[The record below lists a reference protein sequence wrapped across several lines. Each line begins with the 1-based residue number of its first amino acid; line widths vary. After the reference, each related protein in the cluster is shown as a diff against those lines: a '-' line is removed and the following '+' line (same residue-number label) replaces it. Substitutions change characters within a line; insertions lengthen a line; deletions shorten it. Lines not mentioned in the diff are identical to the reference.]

1 MGQERKRVGFGHKAQ
16 CEGCS
21 PWIHKLQ
28 RARETNRT
36 TAFTGP
42 DTAHDCR
49 WVVPNR
55 FAALA
60 DFWDE
65 DLAKECG
72 CNYGAEEDAQEQRA
86 EIVRSTQSFSLA
98 APKPAPKPAAAPA
111 PAPAPAPVVQGSK
124 PATKP
129 ARDLRQPKLTMQK
142 ILDDLEGSEEAAYA
156 AAFNSMSGG
165 EATVQPD
172 NQALRQFLEMH
183 SGVTDIDTELLKIAS
198 SNEAFAIDSSSFVM
212 MLRLNPVNES
222 EALESFLRLAG
233 GGDQISAEDCR
244 TGLFQLLQSIGG
256 ESFSGDEC
264 DFIIDAS
271 MVSAGLQISMEQWV
285 GFTKTAGRI
294 ARLANYAKAF

>member
-1 MGQERKRVGFGHKAQ
+1 MGQ
-16 CEGCS
+16 
-21 PWIHKLQ
+21 
-28 RARETNRT
+28 
-36 TAFTGP
+36 
-42 DTAHDCR
+42 
-49 WVVPNR
+49 
-55 FAALA
+55 
-60 DFWDE
+60 

-86 EIVRSTQSFSLA
+86 EIDQSAFRASPTGKSGGKSAPRTLPEHEEESYLVPPPPAPAVSA

>member
-1 MGQERKRVGFGHKAQ
+1 MADT
-16 CEGCS
+16 
-21 PWIHKLQ
+21 
-28 RARETNRT
+28 RAH
-36 TAFTGP
+36 G
-42 DTAHDCR
+42 
-49 WVVPNR
+49 
-55 FAALA
+55 AAVA
-60 DFWDE
+60 D
-65 DLAKECG
+65 
-72 CNYGAEEDAQEQRA
+72 EDAQEQRA
-86 EIVRSTQSFSLA
+86 EIDQSAFRASPTGKSGGKS
-98 APKPAPKPAAAPA
+98 APRTLPEHEEEK
-111 PAPAPAPVVQGSK
+111 GGNS
-124 PATKP
+124 
-129 ARDLRQPKLTMQK
+129 
-142 ILDDLEGSEEAAYA
+142 EAAYA

-198 SNEAFAIDSSSFVM
+198 N
-212 MLRLNPVNES
+212 
-222 EALESFLRLAG
+222 
-233 GGDQISAEDCR
+233 QISAEDCR